1 MMVRI
6 GPRQRVLAAAGFAAS
21 FLLVCAATIAFGLTG
36 GPAFLR
42 TAVRQPISFNHK
54 KHVKDLDLG
63 CTTCHLTVEKEA
75 FSGLPTAEVCAFC
88 HAEPQGKSAEE
99 AKLVALLKAGTPLE
113 WNRLFRQ
120 PAHVF
125 YSHRRHVVV
134 AKIQCAV
141 CHGSI
146 ALTTS
151 PPGRVRRLRMN
162 DCLGCHRKSGVST
175 DCTACHR

>member
-1 MMVRI
+1 MRVPI
-6 GPRQRVLAAAGFAAS
+6 GPKEGILAAAGFAAS
-21 FLLVCAATIAFGLTG
+21 FLLVSAAVTALGLTG
-36 GPAFLR
+36 GPAFMR
-42 TAVRQPISFNHK
+42 PATRQPISFDHK

-63 CTTCHLTVEKEA
+63 CPTCHVTVEKET
-75 FSGLPTAEVCAFC
+75 FSGLPSAEVCAFC

-99 AKLVALLKAGTPLE
+99 AKLVALLKAGTPLN
-113 WNRLFRQ
+113 WKPLFRQ

-125 YSHRRHVVV
+125 YSHRRHVVA
-134 AKIQCAV
+134 AKIPCLT

-151 PPGRVRRLRMN
+151 PPGRVRRLRMG
-162 DCLGCHRKSGVST
+162 DCLSCHRKSGVST